1 MQLLQTGGLD
11 LLSHRETKTIAGFG
25 L

>member
-11 LLSHRETKTIAGFG
+11 LLSHRETKTKAGFG